1 MSELIPLQKEGL
13 TEQTANETRL
23 ALRNDPEVASIIK
36 AVDWRDANDILTI
49 GKEPSH
55 ELSRFTDK
63 ILHSMTLSKLDDSS
77 DLLKQLEKVMNKLCK
92 HLLLY

>member
-36 AVDWRDANDILTI
+36 AVDWRDANDILTL
-49 GKEPSH
+49 GKEPSQ
-55 ELSRFTDK
+55 ELSRFTDRK
-63 ILHSMTLSKLDDSS
+63 S
-77 DLLKQLEKVMNKLCK
+77 VV
-92 HLLLY
+92 

>member
-36 AVDWRDANDILTI
+36 AVDWRDANDILTL
-49 GKEPSH
+49 GKEPS
-55 ELSRFTDK
+55 
-63 ILHSMTLSKLDDSS
+63 
-77 DLLKQLEKVMNKLCK
+77 
-92 HLLLY
+92 